1 MTQYRNYVIEGDGTF
16 GMKVIKYPGAGG
28 GIPNCLKGSYS
39 NEKLAKQAID
49 VYLTFKQEEEDKPA
63 PIKKVKLYPREVK
76 EDGSTASDSS
86 D

>member
-1 MTQYRNYVIEGDGTF
+1 MTEYRNYVIEGDGTF

-49 VYLTFKQEEEDKPA
+49 VYLTFKQEEADKPA
-63 PIKKVKLYPREVK
+63 PIKKVKLTPREVV
-76 EDGSTASDSS
+76 EDGEADSNS
-86 D
+86 ID